1 MSFMVVSRD
10 DCDAADPSELGS
22 QPPRNTN
29 VDGDTSNPGLSTDST
44 GIAMRTFRTLVIPSS
59 TPSNQYISSGAH
71 LKYSNLAFSRPGP
84 YKTPWVYHPQS
95 MWSRGLIENGRFDKD
110 DAALVAFIVDCAM
123 MLYIRMDTE
132 MPVQDNTRESE
143 LGWRVIFEVYA
154 KVSVR
159 VALHGHPLATD
170 TTCVEST
177 FFIAMDGVMRIL
189 ERHDIRLRQHI
200 QDPITR
206 HGMALYIIKQDSF
219 RESTASMIR
228 AFKWVYG
235 QGPVQVLNAGLK
247 EEEFTRDL
255 ISIRKWILDYN

>member
-1 MSFMVVSRD
+1 
-10 DCDAADPSELGS
+10 
-22 QPPRNTN
+22 
-29 VDGDTSNPGLSTDST
+29 
-44 GIAMRTFRTLVIPSS
+44 MRTFRTLVIPSS

-159 VALHGHPLATD
+159 IALHGHLLDTD
-170 TTCVEST
+170 TACAQSV
-177 FFIAMDGVMRIL
+177 FFIAMDGMMKIL
-189 ERHDIRLRQHI
+189 ERLDIHLRQHI

-206 HGMALYIIKQDSF
+206 HDMALYIVRQDRF
-219 RESTASMIR
+219 RGNMARIIR

-235 QGPVQVLNAGLK
+235 QGPLQVLTAGLD
-247 EEEFTRDL
+247 EREFTRDL
-255 ISIRKWILDYN
+255 ISIRKWVLDYN